1 MFLLTCHFQNFN
13 YFFLSILS
21 LILHNKEKVD
31 RIYGKLLRLLKKKNR
46 KKKLLK
52 VTKFIDYLLMC
63 KKY

>member
-46 KKKLLK
+46 KKKTIKSNKIYRLSSY
-52 VTKFIDYLLMC
+52 V
-63 KKY
+63 